1 MAGGLLFTLG
11 NLLHPPEHNDAAYRM
26 ATWEVA
32 HLAVFFSLPFL
43 LLGLPV
49 LYGALERRGAGRFA
63 LAAAVLAVI
72 GFVGMA
78 PRLLVEA
85 FIAPAF
91 GHDAMERFQGTGF
104 GVVGGLLP
112 IAWVLSS
119 IPLAV
124 ASQRAGFGPR
134 WVRVVFVVV
143 SLALLV
149 GAGVPGAAGGV
160 VVIAATAFYG
170 VAVAVLGWQ
179 LCHP

>member
-1 MAGGLLFTLG
+1 V
-11 NLLHPPEHNDAAYRM
+11 
-26 ATWEVA
+26 ATWGVA
-32 HLAVFFSLPFL
+32 HLAVFLSLPLL
-43 LLGLPV
+43 LLGLPA

-63 LAAAVLAVI
+63 LAAAVPAVI

-78 PRLLVEA
+78 PGLLVEA

-124 ASQRAGFGPR
+124 ACHRAGFGPW
-134 WVRVVFVVV
+134 WVRVVLAVV

-149 GAGVPGAAGGV
+149 SAGVPGAAGGA

-170 VAVAVLGWQ
+170 VAVAVLGWR
-179 LCHP
+179 LSHP